1 MLLGVLQQQQT
12 YSSPTA
18 KREHRAAVLQI
29 EARQDDNATLAYW
42 LTNTVTLLYMLQRNI
57 KPASSAGYNAGRGR
71 SPAGAS
77 RWEAARMQNALA
89 CCSAAVSDTCRAQA
103 LA

>member
-1 MLLGVLQQQQT
+1 MRSAH
-12 YSSPTA
+12 SSSLC
-18 KREHRAAVLQI
+18 LQI

-57 KPASSAGYNAGRGR
+57 KPASSAGYGAGRGR

-77 RWEAARMQNALA
+77 R
-89 CCSAAVSDTCRAQA
+89 
-103 LA
+103 